1 MTRKICLLVDCPDS
15 MSNDDLIDKL
25 HKAILMGHPTFI
37 KGEDPE
43 EIKVRA
49 AYPID
54 TPLTRMEVTF
64 ATQFL
69 TTEQAE
75 IMDGILNGRA

>member
-15 MSNDDLIDKL
+15 LSNDDLIDKL
-25 HKAILMGHPTFI
+25 HKAILKGHPTFI

-43 EIKVRA
+43 EIEVRA

-54 TPLTRMEVTF
+54 SPLTRIELSF

-69 TTEQAE
+69 TKEQAK
-75 IMDGILNGRA
+75 IMDGLLNG